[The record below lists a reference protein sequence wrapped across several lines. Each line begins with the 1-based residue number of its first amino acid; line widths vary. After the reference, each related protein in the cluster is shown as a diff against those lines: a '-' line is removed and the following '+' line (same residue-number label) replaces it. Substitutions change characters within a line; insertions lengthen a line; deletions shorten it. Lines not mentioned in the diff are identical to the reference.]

1 MFVGKWKD
9 KSRLTVQILFTAL
22 TNGYINGYLQR
33 TIFKGTTK
41 KFCVP
46 GLNCYSC
53 PGALGAC
60 PIGSLQAVMGS
71 RKYQFSFYVIGMLMA
86 VGAFMGRFV
95 CGWLCPFGLFQDLLH
110 KIPFTFKV
118 RKVPGNRWLIY
129 LKYVI
134 LAVFVVLLPITVV
147 NVVGIGDPWFCKWI
161 CPSGTLLGGIPL
173 VISNPGLQSAVGFLF
188 NWKISILLLVS
199 LLSII
204 IYRPFCR
211 YLCPLGAI
219 YGCFNK
225 VSLYRYQ
232 VDREKCI
239 HCQKCRRTCKLDIPV
254 YETPNSAECIRC
266 GACKRACPV
275 NAIDTTCPD
284 LYEIFHK
291 KNSHKTNKEEG
302 V

>member
-1 MFVGKWKD
+1 MSKRF
-9 KSRLTVQILFTAL
+9 TVQLLFTAL
-22 TNGYINGYLQR
+22 TNGYLNGYLQG

-41 KFCVP
+41 KLCVP

-71 RKYQFSFYVIGMLMA
+71 QKYQFSFYVIGFMMA

-110 KIPFTFKV
+110 KIPLPRRLKRLHKL
-118 RKVPGNRWLIY
+118 RKVPGNRWLGY

-134 LAVFVVLLPITVV
+134 LAVFVIILPLTVV

-173 VISNPGLQSAVGFLF
+173 VISNPGLQSAIGFLF
-188 NWKISILLLVS
+188 NWKIAILLLVIA
-199 LLSII
+199 LSII

-211 YLCPLGAI
+211 YVCPLGAI

-232 VDREKCI
+232 VDEEKCI
-239 HCQKCRRTCKLDIPV
+239 HCNKCRQVCKLDIPV
-254 YETPNSAECIRC
+254 YETPNSPECIRC
-266 GACKRACPV
+266 GACKSACPV
-275 NAIDTTCPD
+275 KAIDTSFSD
-284 LYEIFHK
+284 LYDIFYK
-291 KNSHKTNKEEG
+291 RKFKDAKKEEEK
-302 V
+302 